1 MTKTAITAA
10 PILPVLAE
18 RWSPRA
24 YDATY
29 EITQH
34 ELLSVLEAARWAPSG
49 NNTQPW
55 RFSVATRGTEL
66 FNQIVTGLSGFNAAW
81 SPHASA
87 YVVVSVTT
95 NHTDGTPVKSAKFD
109 AGLTTSQLVIQA
121 HELGLHAHIMGGIDH
136 EVLTKVLDLPAGV
149 EPVVVVTLG
158 KMAPANTLEGPA
170 YEREIAPRTRL
181 SLDEIVLTGKP

>member
-1 MTKTAITAA
+1 MSKSAITAA

-24 YDATY
+24 YDATH
-29 EITQH
+29 EISQH

-55 RFSVATRGTEL
+55 RFSVATRGTQAFE
-66 FNQIVTGLSGFNAAW
+66 QIVTGLSGFNAAW
-81 SPHASA
+81 SPKASA

-95 NHTDGTPVKSAKFD
+95 NHPDGSPVKSAKFD
-109 AGLTTSQLVIQA
+109 AGLATSQLVIQA
-121 HELGLHAHIMGGIDH
+121 HELGLHAHIMGGIEH
-136 EVLTKVLDLPAGV
+136 AVIASVLELPEGV
-149 EPVVVVTLG
+149 EPVVIVTLG
-158 KMAPANTLEGPA
+158 KVAPATSLEGPA

-181 SLDEIVLTGKP
+181 ELDEIVLTGKP